1 LIKYECIYILIA
13 LWYVREYV
21 DLICMLSQGYITK

>member
-1 LIKYECIYILIA
+1 MKVYILNA
-13 LWYVREYV
+13 LWYVREHV